1 MVKRKLKRDCSQEY
15 SLLAKGKQQQ
25 QPSLLV
31 YSNKYTIY
39 EANLVEQEK

>member
-1 MVKRKLKRDCSQEY
+1 MVKRKLKRAAGLEY
-15 SLLAKGKQQQ
+15 SLLAKRKQQQ